1 VDVDSQK
8 DVELMN
14 RLILLAFLALP
25 CMAGVKIVSDTTDVE
40 IDKQTYERAV
50 LTYEF
55 GKKEIV
61 LYGFS
66 INSIEKLKADADTL
80 IVDYKDK
87 DAKKVKKWGKKVPVV
102 KAVKKV
108 K

>member
-1 VDVDSQK
+1 
-8 DVELMN
+8 MN
-14 RLILLAFLALP
+14 HLLFLAFLALP

-40 IDKQTYERAV
+40 IDKQTYEQAV

-55 GKKEIV
+55 SKKEIV

-87 DAKKVKKWGKKVPVV
+87 DVKKVKKWGKKILDI
-102 KAVKKV
+102 KKLY
-108 K
+108 